1 MSTNHS
7 GQLDEDGQGGDAH
20 PHLSPAVLGMEGTI
34 ALIAGSDT
42 TGTAMANAV
51 SFIIEHPAVLS
62 RLRAEVDAAAGE
74 GTSFDAPLDMDLA
87 KLKYLQAVI
96 DETLRL
102 RPALPNG
109 SQKLAPAG
117 VDSVVIAGQ

>member
-1 MSTNHS
+1 
-7 GQLDEDGQGGDAH
+7 
-20 PHLSPAVLGMEGTI
+20 MEGTI